1 MSRTCYIKMCY
12 IMFKYILHSEVKYYF
27 FPPKNKKTVNTGL
40 LKVIN
45 LRCERHGK
53 TCPALRVIILN
64 LCSPP

>member
-1 MSRTCYIKMCY
+1 
-12 IMFKYILHSEVKYYF
+12 MFKYILHSEVKYYF